1 MALFKSNL
9 IINFNNKST
18 LLFKEITALLM
29 YYILVFLS
37 LCLFLSVITPLGV
50 VGYTPLE
57 DTTGNAADLIEALQP
72 IDFIEATPGV
82 SFWYIQLDTPF
93 FGGVLFIL
101 FLFGKFFISLLTSLF
116 PNPNDLLVEEIIQ
129 TVMLEIAETGLNG
142 APEMKAIPTLSLPVQ
157 VVQIVLPICIL
168 VVLILYKL

>member
-1 MALFKSNL
+1 MANFKEK
-9 IINFNNKST
+9 IISFFNKYTS
-18 LLFKEITALLM
+18 LFKEIISLLL
-29 YYILVFLS
+29 YYILLFLS
-37 LCLFLSVITPLGV
+37 LCIFLSFITPLGAGV
-50 VGYTPLE
+50 YTPLE

-82 SFWYIQLDTPF
+82 SFWDIHLDTPF
-93 FGGVLFIL
+93 FGGVLFLL
-101 FLFGKFFISLLTSLF
+101 FVFVKCFIALLTSLF

-157 VVQIVLPICIL
+157 VVQIVLPICLL
-168 VVLILYKL
+168 VVLIWYKL